1 MKTPLL
7 ILLGLVL
14 AAPAGAQ
21 NNPNGTTSG
30 MALGRMDPGAAKA
43 QLAIKEMLDQLET
56 EEEDG
61 AEYSQS
67 LRDQI
72 TASKQS
78 QVASE
83 FSRSVNSNYNIGIA
97 SAFPNNNLS
106 AGSPMFSDATPNA
119 ESYWDNLRSLHLPT
133 IRTQMKSYPRI
144 HISVQPTPPIDYT
157 IIINDRREGPEKSI
171 FVVPMGDVTVIVQ
184 RTGKPPCSWTG
195 KLGARE
201 RHTLECTL

>member
-43 QLAIKEMLDQLET
+43 QLAIKDMLDQLET
-56 EEEDG
+56 EEQDG
-61 AEYSQS
+61 AAYSQS

-72 TASKQS
+72 TTSKQS

-83 FSRSVNSNYNIGIA
+83 LNKSANSNYNIGIA
-97 SAFPNNNLS
+97 SAFPNNNPS
-106 AGSPMFSDATPNA
+106 AGSPMFNDLT
-119 ESYWDNLRSLHLPT
+119 SYWNNIQSSYLPT

-144 HISVQPTPPIDYT
+144 QISVQPTPPIDYT

-195 KLGARE
+195 RLGARE
-201 RHTLECTL
+201 RHTLACTL